1 MQTVGFLDV
10 LDVEGVDIRGPAT
23 LAMRLSPWMWVSEPT
38 SLAVVGPMSWPGRAI
53 GVFDIVLSLL

>member
-1 MQTVGFLDV
+1 
-10 LDVEGVDIRGPAT
+10 
-23 LAMRLSPWMWVSEPT
+23 MWFPEPT